1 MTLGSSYHNRI
12 EQVAPYV
19 LNLFDSQID
28 ALVEGGDV
36 LTDPNFSPEIQGK
49 FGQFYAPFDWVNEDA
64 DVVLIGITPGRAQA
78 KAALKSLRGALR
90 RGLTA
95 PDAARVAKQAASFDG
110 DMREIAAQLMN
121 RFMFPKLF
129 GLRDTAELFGSASH
143 RAHYTS
149 LLRYPVLHWQT
160 KKKKGQ
166 EITGWF
172 DYSGGDSAFSV
183 EMLRRS
189 IDQHFEPEIAQF
201 KHAWLVPFG
210 PVPAMAL
217 ESMVARGLVDPDRVL
232 PGVNH
237 PSGTQ
242 WNRHNCQ
249 LNISDD
255 HSACGRNVGCETI
268 RRRSGN
274 LEKVVSKLLS
284 RQVAN
289 EQG

>member
-1 MTLGSSYHNRI
+1 MTLGSIYQNRI
-12 EQVAPYV
+12 EQIAPHLLKLY
-19 LNLFDSQID
+19 DSQIE

-36 LTDPNFSPEIQGK
+36 LTDPSFSPEIQDE

-78 KAALKSLRGALR
+78 KAALKSLRGSLR

-110 DMREIAAQLMN
+110 DMRDIAAQLMN

-129 GLRDTAELFGSASH
+129 GLRDAADLFGSASH
-143 RAHYTS
+143 RAQYTS

-160 KKKKGQ
+160 KKKKSGQ
-166 EITGWF
+166 KITGWF
-172 DYSGGDSAFSV
+172 DYSGANSVFSV

-189 IDQHFEPEIAQF
+189 IDQHFEPEITQF

-217 ESMVARGLVDPDRVL
+217 ESMVARDLVDPDRVL

-255 HSACGRNVGCETI
+255 RSACGKNVGCETI
-268 RRRSGN
+268 RKRSAN
-274 LEKVVSKLLS
+274 LEEVVSKTS
-284 RQVAN
+284 V
-289 EQG
+289 